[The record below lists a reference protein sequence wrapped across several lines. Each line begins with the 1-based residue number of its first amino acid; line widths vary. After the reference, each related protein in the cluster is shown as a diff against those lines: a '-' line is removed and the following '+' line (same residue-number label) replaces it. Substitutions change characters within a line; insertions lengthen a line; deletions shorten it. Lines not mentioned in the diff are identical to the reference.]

1 MEKKKKLGIPV
12 ALGIGSTW
20 FASHC
25 GAGFASGTQEVAFFI
40 SHSWFSAFL
49 PFVSMG
55 ILAIAYYITLEL
67 TREFNIRNYRQ
78 WSDKI
83 YSPYHKIFSNVWE
96 ICCLSVGFIA
106 TSACLAAGGE
116 LLLQKLGIPYY
127 LGIVIVF
134 VIVTLICMYGAK
146 AVITASTAMS
156 ICLII
161 MVAIVTFIGIKSGW
175 PTTSQ
180 AIADKT
186 IYTSTG
192 EALWRMFVYAGYQ
205 CTFIGTL
212 VAVSETVITRANSRN
227 SAIVGWLINAI
238 MLTLVCVM
246 LMGYMPAVR
255 TEPLPTLYVV
265 DQIGINVL
273 SILYSVILFVAL
285 VSTAVCCVFGPTQ
298 RFTML
303 FKFGT
308 DKSRPA
314 IICSVYM
321 VLALALSTVGLLALV
336 QKGYYYVGIANIPF
350 TIFAAI
356 FIGYYK
362 LKKKRA
368 ADKKT
373 EAA

>member
-1 MEKKKKLGIPV
+1 MEKKKKFGIPV

-25 GAGFASGTQEVAFFI
+25 GAGFASGTQEVAFFL
-40 SHSWFSAFL
+40 SHTWYSAFL

-67 TREFNIRNYRQ
+67 TREFDIRNYRQ

-83 YSPYHKIFSNVWE
+83 YSPYQKVFSIVWE
-96 ICCLSVGFIA
+96 ICYLAVGFIA

-127 LGIVIVF
+127 IGIVIVF

-146 AVITASTAMS
+146 AVIAASTTMS
-156 ICLII
+156 VCLII
-161 MVAIVTFIGIKSGW
+161 MVVIVTILGIASGW
-175 PTTSQ
+175 DNTKQ
-180 AIADKT
+180 AIANKV
-186 IYTSTG
+186 IYTSSG
-192 EALWRMFVYAGYQ
+192 EAIWRMFVYAGYQ

-212 VAVSETVITRANSRN
+212 VAVSETVVTKSNSRN
-227 SAIVGWLINAI
+227 SAIVGWLINAV

-246 LMGYMPAVR
+246 LMGYMPAVK
-255 TEPLPTLYVV
+255 TEALPTLYVV
-265 DQIGINVL
+265 DHVGSPVIQ
-273 SILYSVILFVAL
+273 ILYSVILFVAL
-285 VSTAVCCVFGPTQ
+285 VSTAVCCVYGPTKKFSMQ
-298 RFTML
+298 

-308 DKSRPA
+308 EKSRSA
-314 IICSVYM
+314 VVCITYM
-321 VLALALSTVGLLALV
+321 ILALALSTVGLLTLV

-350 TIFAAI
+350 TICAAI
-356 FIGYYK
+356 FIGAYK

-368 ADKKT
+368 ANE
-373 EAA
+373 EAAA